1 MVDVAFTINSLI
13 SNLERRLGL
22 LFELDKFAGGD
33 FEFVEVSEDLVSR
46 ECLYTFFY
54 FLVRGEDI
62 FSRLGWYLLWWT
74 HIFLADVSIS
84 RVLFVMLIWEIDNN
98 PLYRCDASLYRLPTF
113 RASNFQSNIIVVS
126 AIVMFI
132 KRASRVLH
140 LNFPISFVEMGFNA
154 FPEFFSWR
162 KF

>member
-1 MVDVAFTINSLI
+1 MVDVAFTINLLI

-113 RASNFQSNIIVVS
+113 RASKFQSNIIVVS